1 MRCQKCRQKN
11 MGHSL
16 PQVGPYRKKPI
27 ESTNRLWSQQLN
39 HVGAA
44 KYFSVLTLWSTTTD
58 ASKSA
63 SQTKSCCVRPGG
75 VLSLTICSTPKH
87 CMMVGEIVFSGLVW
101 NKFGQK
107 GYTNRIY
114 LYIITGEQLSI
125 WLEIETD
132 SRFQFPKLTTT
143 LTSGIY

>member
-1 MRCQKCRQKN
+1 MSKMSTKEYGPQPPPGGPIQKKAHWKYKQIVKPAVKSCR
-11 MGHSL
+11 GSE
-16 PQVGPYRKKPI
+16 I
-27 ESTNRLWSQQLN
+27 
-39 HVGAA
+39 
-44 KYFSVLTLWSTTTD
+44 FSVLTLWSTTTD

-75 VLSLTICSTPKH
+75 VSSLTICSTPKH

-114 LYIITGEQLSI
+114 FYIITGEQLSI